1 MHDKKLDDL
10 FIQSFNE
17 AANSLSQLTNKNV
30 SITSLKVELLSGE
43 DLVNQIEYKLDDL
56 YFGSIIKTKDKL
68 NTNIV
73 FLISGKDGLGL
84 YDTINGNKAG
94 TTKQVSEEVV
104 SAIGEINNILGCT
117 FINNLAN
124 LFKKEIHPMTPIN
137 NYDFLGAV
145 LQGVILQEEL
155 LNKKVLCAN
164 TIIKESDKEEFHSR
178 FFIMSD
184 KDELF
189 KLMKKA

>member
-1 MHDKKLDDL
+1 MHKKKLDNL

-30 SITSLKVELLSGE
+30 SITSSRIELLSGE
-43 DLVNQIEYKLDDL
+43 DFVNQIEYKLDDL
-56 YFGSIIKTKDKL
+56 YFCSIIKTNDEL

-73 FLISGKDGLGL
+73 FIISKRDGLGL
-84 YDTINGNKAG
+84 YNTINGNKAG
-94 TTKQVSEEVV
+94 TAKQVSDDVI

-124 LFKKEIHPMTPIN
+124 LLKKEIHPMVPLN

-145 LQGVILQEEL
+145 LQGVILQKKL

>member
-1 MHDKKLDDL
+1 
-10 FIQSFNE
+10 
-17 AANSLSQLTNKNV
+17 
-30 SITSLKVELLSGE
+30 
-43 DLVNQIEYKLDDL
+43 
-56 YFGSIIKTKDKL
+56 
-68 NTNIV
+68 
-73 FLISGKDGLGL
+73 
-84 YDTINGNKAG
+84 
-94 TTKQVSEEVV
+94 
-104 SAIGEINNILGCT
+104 
-117 FINNLAN
+117 
-124 LFKKEIHPMTPIN
+124 MTPIN

>member
-1 MHDKKLDDL
+1 MHDKKLNDL
-10 FIQSFNE
+10 FIRSFNE
-17 AANSLSQLTNKNV
+17 AADFLSQLTNKNV
-30 SITSLKVELLSGE
+30 SIISSKIELLSGE
-43 DLVNQIEYKLDDL
+43 DLINQIEYKLDEL
-56 YFGSIIKTKDKL
+56 YFVSIIKTKDEL
-68 NTNIV
+68 ETNIV
-73 FLISGKDGLGL
+73 FLVSERDGLGL

-94 TTKQVSEEVV
+94 TTKQVSNDII

-124 LFKKEIHPMTPIN
+124 LLKKEIHPMTPIN

-145 LQGVILQEEL
+145 LQGVILQEEF
-155 LNKKVLCAN
+155 LNKKVLYAN
-164 TIIKESDKEEFHSR
+164 AVIKESDKEEFHSR